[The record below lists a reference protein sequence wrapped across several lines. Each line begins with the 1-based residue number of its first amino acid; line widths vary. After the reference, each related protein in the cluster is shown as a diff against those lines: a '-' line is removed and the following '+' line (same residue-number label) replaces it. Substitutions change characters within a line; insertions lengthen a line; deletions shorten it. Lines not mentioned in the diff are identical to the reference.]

1 MSHEALRTIEP
12 KMQRAIE
19 AMERD
24 FAGIRT
30 GRASTALVERIAVD
44 YYGTSTPLNQLAGI
58 STPDAHLIVIQPWD
72 RGALPAIEKAIT
84 RSDIGLVPN
93 VDGTVV
99 RLHVP
104 PLSEER
110 RHELVRQ
117 VRRRLEEARV
127 EIRNFRREAADELK
141 QALREGSLGE
151 DEERRELENLQRLTD
166 GFVEMA
172 ESRGERKETEI
183 MEV

>member
-12 KMQRAIE
+12 KMQRAVE

-141 QALREGSLGE
+141 QDLREGSLGE

>member
-1 MSHEALRTIEP
+1 VTHEALRTIEP
-12 KMQRAIE
+12 KMQRAVE

-172 ESRGERKETEI
+172 EARGERKETEI

>member
-12 KMQRAIE
+12 KMQRAVE

-127 EIRNFRREAADELK
+127 EIRNFRREAADQLK

-151 DEERRELENLQRLTD
+151 DEERREIESLQRLTD

-172 ESRGERKETEI
+172 EARGERKETEI

>member
-1 MSHEALRTIEP
+1 
-12 KMQRAIE
+12 
-19 AMERD
+19 
-24 FAGIRT
+24 
-30 GRASTALVERIAVD
+30 
-44 YYGTSTPLNQLAGI
+44 
-58 STPDAHLIVIQPWD
+58 WD
-72 RGALPAIEKAIT
+72 RNALPAVEKAIT

-127 EIRNFRREAADELK
+127 EIRNFRRDAADELK
-141 QALREGSLGE
+141 KALKAGDLGE
-151 DEERRELENLQRLTD
+151 DEERRELENLQKLTD
-166 GFVEMA
+166 GFIEMA
-172 ESRGERKETEI
+172 EARGDRKEAEI

>member
-1 MSHEALRTIEP
+1 M
-12 KMQRAIE
+12 
-19 AMERD
+19 
-24 FAGIRT
+24 
-30 GRASTALVERIAVD
+30 
-44 YYGTSTPLNQLAGI
+44 
-58 STPDAHLIVIQPWD
+58 
-72 RGALPAIEKAIT
+72 
-84 RSDIGLVPN
+84 PN

-141 QALREGSLGE
+141 RALRDGSLGE

-172 ESRGERKETEI
+172 EARGERKETEI